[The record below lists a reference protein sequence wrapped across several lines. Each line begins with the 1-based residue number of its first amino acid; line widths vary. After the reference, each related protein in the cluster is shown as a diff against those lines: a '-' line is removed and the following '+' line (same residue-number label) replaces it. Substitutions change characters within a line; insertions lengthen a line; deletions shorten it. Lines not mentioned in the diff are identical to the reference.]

1 MVNKKALKWWH
12 FGKDI
17 LVSRACGERGLCV
30 GRGHLFY
37 VIRSLCVSMTAALEL
52 TVSLRL
58 AFN

>member
-1 MVNKKALKWWH
+1 MVNKKALKWRH
-12 FGKDI
+12 FGKDF
-17 LVSRACGERGLCV
+17 LVSRACGERGLC
-30 GRGHLFY
+30 GGGHLFH